1 METTATKQ
9 KFITLRAQG
18 YSFDKIAKQ
27 MKKSKAV
34 LIDWAKEFEEEI
46 SNLKALELEAL
57 YEKHYLLKEHRLK
70 SLGSLLKKA
79 EAELEKRDFTEIP
92 TDKLIDVYAKLSGIA
107 QEQVTEPSFKSSGD
121 IAEDKDNRRLID
133 ELTAP
138 ETEPQREI
146 KRLKAV

>member
-138 ETEPQREI
+138 ETEPQPEI
-146 KRLKAV
+146 KQLKAV

>member
-18 YSFDKIAKQ
+18 YSFDKIAKE

-70 SLGSLLKKA
+70 ALGSMLKKA

-92 TDKLIDVYAKLSGIA
+92 TDKLIDVYARLSGIA

>member
-18 YSFDKIAKQ
+18 YSFDKIARQ
-27 MKKSKAV
+27 MKKTKATLV
-34 LIDWAKEFEEEI
+34 NWAKEFEEEI
-46 SNLKALELEAL
+46 NNLKALELEAL

-79 EAELEKRDFTEIP
+79 ETELEKRDFKEIP
-92 TDKLIDVYAKLSGIA
+92 TDKLIDVYVKLSGIA
-107 QEQVTEPSFKSSGD
+107 QEQVTEPSFKSSGE
-121 IAEDKDNRRLID
+121 IAEDKANRMLID

-138 ETEPQREI
+138 ETYPQPEI
-146 KRLKAV
+146 KKLKAV

>member
-121 IAEDKDNRRLID
+121 IAEDKANRRLID

-138 ETEPQREI
+138 EPQPEI
-146 KRLKAV
+146 RKLKAV

>member
-70 SLGSLLKKA
+70 ALGSMLKKA